1 MAKQG
6 KASILNPQQ
15 HQEFLA
21 YLATSRQPAQNK
33 AIYLLGYRA
42 GMRIGSIAGLRL
54 NDVLDASGN
63 LREVVELRRDI
74 VKGRRNYAA
83 YLSHPEL
90 REALADYLAE
100 RPETEVD
107 ALFVSQKNTAFSANS
122 LAQKM
127 FKLFREAGFDGAS
140 SHSMRRSFA
149 TNCIRAGVDIVSLN
163 PLMNHSNIQQTSEY
177 VATNDEMLKKAVCLK
192 QSAATNSFLDEWI

>member
-21 YLATSRQPAQNK
+21 YLATSRQPSQNK

-149 TNCIRAGVDIVSLN
+149 TNCIRAGVDIVSLKT
-163 PLMNHSNIQQTSEY
+163 LMNHSNIQQTSEY
-177 VATNDEMLKKAVCLK
+177 VATNDEMLKKAVCLV
-192 QSAATNSFLDEWI
+192 